1 MKFRLDAP
9 LNELFKLAYRQ
20 SLSIFFNNYA
30 WIDFKLSVQVTEDVI
45 FIMCE
50 NCSTKT
56 EQKLALGGWQCQ
68 RIGSFI

>member
-9 LNELFKLAYRQ
+9 LSELFKLAYRQ
-20 SLSIFFNNYA
+20 TSSLSIFFNNYA

-50 NCSTKT
+50 NCSTIKD
-56 EQKLALGGWQCQ
+56 
-68 RIGSFI
+68 